1 MSFVAPKT
9 PFVASRPEMA
19 KNLLSCIV
27 HDFGKKILFDRR
39 YRVLAHFLFWGF
51 YLFVFCLSSAN
62 DLGNLHIGI
71 ETAVVLT
78 VPNLLYMY
86 VVLYVLV
93 PALFRGRYGWFFIT
107 YCLWAVAGMLI
118 NFLYRRYVLI
128 PIRTGHPDPV
138 PLTGTA
144 YHQVFA
150 MFSFVVMNTVAM
162 FAVFIRM
169 FKHWYFEQQEKL
181 RTEREKAE
189 VERQRAEAER
199 EMVRAELALLK
210 AQLHPHFLFNT
221 LNNLYAL
228 VLKRSEKA
236 PDMLMRLSGILSYVL
251 YESNAAEV
259 PLSQEIRI
267 CRDYVALEGERYGE
281 RLDIS
286 MTFEGDITERKI
298 APMLFQPF
306 IENAFKHGTSE
317 QLGNVWI
324 SIDLS
329 LQDDQLLFRV
339 INSRQPD
346 APATAGQ
353 GLGIA
358 NVRKRLALL
367 YPGRSTLTAIPRQ
380 EEFILTL
387 QIDLCPSAVSL

>member
-1 MSFVAPKT
+1 M
-9 PFVASRPEMA
+9 
-19 KNLLSCIV
+19 
-27 HDFGKKILFDRR
+27 ILFDRR
-39 YRVLAHFLFWGF
+39 YRVLAHCLFWCL

-62 DLGNLHIGI
+62 GLNDLHIGI
-71 ETAVVLT
+71 ETGVILT
-78 VPNLLYMY
+78 VPNLLYVY

-93 PALFRGRYGWFFIT
+93 PGLFRGRYGRFFIN

-118 NFLYRRYVLI
+118 NYLYRRYVLI
-128 PIRTGHPDPV
+128 PIRTGHPDPSAMDDAS
-138 PLTGTA
+138 A
-144 YHQVFA
+144 YHKVFA

-169 FKHWYFEQQEKL
+169 FKHWYSEQEQRL
-181 RTEREKAE
+181 RIEREKAE

-199 EMVRAELALLK
+199 EMVRAELELLK

-221 LNNLYAL
+221 LNNLYVL

-251 YESNAAEV
+251 YESNVAEV

-286 MTFEGDITERKI
+286 MNFEGDIADQKI

-346 APATAGQ
+346 SPADSSQ

-367 YPGRSTLTAIPRQ
+367 YPGRSTLTAIPRE

-387 QIDLCPSAVSL
+387 QIDLCPSVVLS

>member
-1 MSFVAPKT
+1 VAGNGKK
-9 PFVASRPEMA
+9 F
-19 KNLLSCIV
+19 LSCIV
-27 HDFGKKILFDRR
+27 QDFGKKILFDRR
-39 YRVLAHFLFWGF
+39 YRVLAHFLFWCL

-62 DLGNLHIGI
+62 DLDNLKIGI

-78 VPNLLYMY
+78 VPNLLYTY

-93 PALFRGRYGWFFIT
+93 PGLLRGRYGRFFIN

-118 NFLYRRYVLI
+118 NYLYRRYVLI
-128 PIRTGHPDPV
+128 PIRTGHPDPS
-138 PLTGTA
+138 PIDGTA
-144 YHQVFA
+144 YHKVFA

-181 RTEREKAE
+181 RVEREKAE
-189 VERQRAEAER
+189 VERRRAEAER
-199 EMVRAELALLK
+199 EKVRAELELLK

-228 VLKRSEKA
+228 VLKGSDKA

-267 CRDYVALEGERYGE
+267 CKDYVTLEGERYGE

-286 MTFEGDITERKI
+286 MTFEGDIAERKI

-346 APATAGQ
+346 SSEAGSK

-367 YPGRSTLTAIPRQ
+367 YPGRSTLTTISRE

-387 QIDLCPSAVSL
+387 QIDLCPSVVLS

>member
-1 MSFVAPKT
+1 MQ
-9 PFVASRPEMA
+9 
-19 KNLLSCIV
+19 
-27 HDFGKKILFDRR
+27 DFGKKILFDKQ
-39 YRVLAHFLFWGF
+39 YRVLAHFLFWGL
-51 YLFVFCLSSAN
+51 YLFVFCLASTN
-62 DLGNLHIGI
+62 DLNSLPIGI

-78 VPNLLYMY
+78 VPNLLYTY

-93 PALFRGRYGWFFIT
+93 PGLLRGRYGRFFIN
-107 YCLWAVAGMLI
+107 YCLWAVAGMII

-128 PIRTGHPDPV
+128 PIRTGHPDPA
-138 PLTGTA
+138 PFNGSA

-169 FKHWYFEQQEKL
+169 FKFWYLEQQQKL
-181 RTEREKAE
+181 QVEREKAE
-189 VERQRAEAER
+189 VERQKAEAER
-199 EMVRAELALLK
+199 EKVRAELELLK

-221 LNNLYAL
+221 LNNLYVL
-228 VLKRSEKA
+228 VLKRSDKA

-251 YESNAAEV
+251 YESSAAEV
-259 PLSQEIRI
+259 PLSREIRI
-267 CRDYVALEGERYGE
+267 CRDYVTLESERYGD

-286 MTFEGDITERKI
+286 MNFDGDIAERKI

-329 LQDDQLLFRV
+329 LQDNQLLFRV

-346 APATAGQ
+346 APDATGQ
-353 GLGIA
+353 GLGIN

-367 YPGRSTLTAIPRQ
+367 YPGRSTLTAISRK

-387 QIDLCPSAVSL
+387 QIDLCPSVA

>member
-1 MSFVAPKT
+1 M
-9 PFVASRPEMA
+9 R
-19 KNLLSCIV
+19 
-27 HDFGKKILFDRR
+27 DFGKKILFDKR
-39 YRVLAHFLFWGF
+39 YRVLAHFLFWGL
-51 YLFVFCLSSAN
+51 YLFVFCLASTN
-62 DLGNLHIGI
+62 DLNSLHIGI

-78 VPNLLYMY
+78 VPNLLYTY

-93 PALFRGRYGWFFIT
+93 PGLIKGKYGRFFIG
-107 YCLWAVAGMLI
+107 YCLWAFAGMII
-118 NFLYRRYVLI
+118 NFMYRRFVLI
-128 PIRTGHPDPV
+128 PIRTGHPDPAR
-138 PLTGTA
+138 LDSTA

-150 MFSFVVMNTVAM
+150 IFSFVVMNTVAM
-162 FAVFIRM
+162 FAVFIHM
-169 FKHWYFEQQEKL
+169 FKHWYFENQQKL
-181 RTEREKAE
+181 RVEREKAE
-189 VERQRAEAER
+189 AERLRAEAER
-199 EMVRAELALLK
+199 EMVRAELELLK

-228 VLKRSEKA
+228 VLKQSDKA

-251 YESNAAEV
+251 YESNVPEV
-259 PLSQEIRI
+259 LLSQEIRI
-267 CRDYVALEGERYGE
+267 CRDYVALESERYGE

-286 MTFEGDITERKI
+286 MTFDGDIAERKI

-329 LQDDQLLFRV
+329 VQDDQLLFRV

-346 APATAGQ
+346 AHAAGQ

-367 YPGRSTLTAIPRQ
+367 YPGRSTLTAIPRD

-387 QIDLCPSAVSL
+387 QIDLCPSAASS

>member
-1 MSFVAPKT
+1 M
-9 PFVASRPEMA
+9 M
-19 KNLLSCIV
+19 
-27 HDFGKKILFDRR
+27 HDFGKKILFDKH
-39 YRVLAHFLFWGF
+39 YRVLAHVLFWGF
-51 YLFVFCLSSAN
+51 YLFVFSLVSAN
-62 DLGNLHIGI
+62 DLNNLHIGI
-71 ETAVVLT
+71 ETTVVFI
-78 VPNLLYMY
+78 VPSLIYTY
-86 VVLYVLV
+86 VVLYALV
-93 PALFRGRYGWFFIT
+93 PGLLRGRYVRFFIF

-118 NFLYRRYVLI
+118 NFLYRRYVVI
-128 PIRTGHPDPV
+128 PIRNGHPDPIA
-138 PLTGTA
+138 LDEKS
-144 YHQVFA
+144 YHQIFA
-150 MFSFVVMNTVAM
+150 VGSFVVINSIAM
-162 FAVFIRM
+162 FAVFISM

-181 RTEREKAE
+181 RVEREKVE
-189 VERQRAEAER
+189 VERQRVEAERQKAEAER
-199 EMVRAELALLK
+199 EMVRAELELLK

-228 VLKRSEKA
+228 VLKRSDKA
-236 PDMLMRLSGILSYVL
+236 PDMLMRLSGLLSYVL

-259 PLSQEIRI
+259 PLSQEIKI
-267 CRDYVALEGERYGE
+267 CRDYVALEAERYGK

-286 MTFEGDITERKI
+286 MNFNGDIAERKI

-346 APATAGQ
+346 VPVSAQ
-353 GLGIA
+353 GLGIT

-367 YPGRSTLTAIPRQ
+367 YPGRSTLKTIPRD

-387 QIDLCPSAVSL
+387 QIDLCPSVVS